1 MTTVIA
7 HRGASAAA
15 PENTLAAA
23 RLAVRHGADVVECD
37 VHRTRD
43 GELVVLHDRH
53 VRRTTDGLRV
63 LPGRGRLRVA
73 ELTLAEIK
81 RLDAGSWFGG
91 DYAGEQVPTLRE
103 WAEAIGGR
111 AGLLIE
117 MKHPSTY
124 PGIEMDL
131 TFELLSA
138 PALVRAESRGQVTIQ
153 SFDHDWLQRF
163 HGLMPH
169 VPVGMLTEERPT
181 ADLIDTA
188 RRFAHQVNPSVPA
201 VDRETVQRLRD
212 AGLRVSVW
220 TPNSPRQLRRVV
232 GYGVDGVITN
242 HPHRLRGLVGHAAA
256 LPSGAGRSA

>member
-15 PENTLAAA
+15 PENTVAAA
-23 RLAVRHGADVVECD
+23 RLAVQHGADVVECD

-63 LPGRGRLRVA
+63 FPDRGRLRVA

-81 RLDAGSWFGG
+81 RLDAGSWFGA
-91 DYAGEQVPTLRE
+91 DFAGEQVPTLRE

-117 MKHPSTY
+117 MKHPSGY

-153 SFDHDWLQRF
+153 SFDHAWLERF

-169 VPVGMLTEERPT
+169 VPVGLLTEARPT
-181 ADLIDTA
+181 ADLIATA

-201 VDRETVQRLRD
+201 VDRESVRRLRD
-212 AGLRVSVW
+212 AGLGVCVW
-220 TPNSPRQLRRVV
+220 TPNTPRQLRRVV
-232 GYGVDGVITN
+232 DYGVDGVITN
-242 HPHRLRGLVGHAAA
+242 HPDRLRGLVGHARA
-256 LPSGAGRSA
+256 LPSRAGRSA